1 MIAFVNTNL
10 ILCGGIITNFEYVKE
25 LRKRGIEV
33 ELYANEGNPELEA
46 SYGITHLPLSELK
59 TNHED
64 IIIANRWEQCEE
76 LNKYQGR
83 KIQFVQ
89 GRDIDFYKNHT
100 DLPKLIEARNNPS
113 WELIGVSEF
122 CLKDWGRGI
131 VIPNGVNERFFKD
144 YGVERDIEALIEG
157 NNEPNKNIPYAIE
170 QAKKDGHKKIV
181 WLGRETCPVD
191 GVETITNPPQEEIPK
206 IYQRAKHFY
215 KYSISEGFSLSI
227 LEALLSGCEVH
238 THDQGHN
245 FPELTKEY
253 AKQFTWEKSTN
264 KLLEYLNEIPS

>member
-10 ILCGGIITNFEYVKE
+10 ILSGGIITNFEYVKE
-25 LRKRGIEV
+25 LRKRGIEAN
-33 ELYANEGNPELEA
+33 LYANEGNPELEA
-46 SYGITHLPLSELK
+46 SYGISHLPLSELK
-59 TNHED
+59 TNHKD

-100 DLPKLIEARNNPS
+100 DLPKLIEARNNPN

-122 CLKDWGRGI
+122 CLKDWGRGT

-144 YGVERDIEALIEG
+144 YGVERDIPVLVEG

-181 WLGRETCPVD
+181 WLGRETCPVE

-227 LEALLSGCEVH
+227 LEALLSGCIVH

-264 KLLEYLNEIPS
+264 KLLKYLNEIPS

>member
-10 ILCGGIITNFEYVKE
+10 ITCGGIITNYEYVKE
-25 LRKRGIEV
+25 LRKRGIEAN
-33 ELYANEGNPELEA
+33 LYANEGNAEMERV
-46 SYGITHLPLSELK
+46 YGIKHTPLSELK
-59 TNHED
+59 TTEKD
-64 IIIANRWEQCEE
+64 VIIANRWEQCED

-89 GRDIDFYKNHT
+89 GRDTDFYKNHT
-100 DLPKLIEARNNPS
+100 SLPQLIATRNDPR
-113 WELIGVSEF
+113 WELIGVSEY
-122 CLKDWGRGI
+122 CLQDWGRGT
-131 VIPNGVNERFFKD
+131 VVPNGINERFFKD
-144 YGVERDIEALIEG
+144 YGVERDIEALVEG

-170 QAKKDGHKKIV
+170 QAKKDGHQKIV
-181 WLGRETCPVD
+181 WMGRETCPVE

-215 KYSISEGFSLSI
+215 KYSISEGFSLPI

-253 AKQFTWEKSTN
+253 AIRFTWERSTN
-264 KLLEYLNEIPS
+264 LLLEYLNEIPS

>member
-25 LRKRGIEV
+25 LRKRGIEAN
-33 ELYANEGNPELEA
+33 LYANEGNPELEA
-46 SYGITHLPLSELK
+46 SYEINHLPLSELK
-59 TNHED
+59 AAD
-64 IIIANRWEQCEE
+64 VIIANRWEQIQE
-76 LNKYQGR
+76 LEKYLCR

-100 DLPKLIEARNNPS
+100 DLPKLIEARNNPN

-122 CLKDWGRGI
+122 CLKDWGRGA

-144 YGVERDIEALIEG
+144 YGMEIDIDALVEG

-181 WLGRETCPVD
+181 WLGRETCPVE